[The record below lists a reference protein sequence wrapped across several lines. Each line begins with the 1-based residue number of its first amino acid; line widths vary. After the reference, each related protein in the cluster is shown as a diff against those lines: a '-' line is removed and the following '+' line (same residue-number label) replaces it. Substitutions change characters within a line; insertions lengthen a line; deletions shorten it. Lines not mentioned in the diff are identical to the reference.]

1 LTGTAAP
8 GRRDARRNRD
18 SLVQAAQE
26 AFAAG
31 ETPSLEA
38 VARSAQV
45 GIGTLYRHFPTR
57 ESLVEAVY
65 RSELEAVCS
74 AAERLVQDLPA
85 DRALREW
92 MDRYVA
98 FVRAKRGMADAL
110 RAILALGAGNDTRT
124 RIRDAVGRL
133 LSAGGAAGLL
143 RTDVPADDV
152 VVGMIGACLATTSED
167 QAQTA
172 RLLDLLLEGLRAR

>member
-1 LTGTAAP
+1 
-8 GRRDARRNRD
+8 
-18 SLVQAAQE
+18 
-26 AFAAG
+26 
-31 ETPSLEA
+31 
-38 VARSAQV
+38 V

-65 RSELEAVCS
+65 RGELEAVCS

-110 RAILALGAGNDTRT
+110 RALFAIGVGNDTRA
-124 RIRDAVGRL
+124 RIRHAVATL
-133 LSAGGAAGLL
+133 LSAGASAGLL
-143 RTDVPADDV
+143 RDDVPADDV
-152 VVGMIGACLATTSED
+152 VVAMIGACLATPPEEQQTS
-167 QAQTA
+167 
-172 RLLDLLLEGLRAR
+172 RLLDLILEGLRAR